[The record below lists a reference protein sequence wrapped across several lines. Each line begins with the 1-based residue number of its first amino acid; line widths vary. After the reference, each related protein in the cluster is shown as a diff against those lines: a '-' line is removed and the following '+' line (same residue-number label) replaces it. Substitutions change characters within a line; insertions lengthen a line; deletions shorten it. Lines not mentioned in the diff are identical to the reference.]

1 MSSVCSAFSRPARCF
16 DRALR
21 LEPLAALAL
30 IALTALLASCQP
42 LPHPFAYDRPRAE
55 LLAVPESPGVSIA
68 PVEGLPGEIAA
79 RLGAATARA
88 LLGHDIPASE
98 KTTGHG
104 TFQLYGQLVQSEQ
117 DGKSGVAV
125 LWRLE
130 DAKRRQIGEREVR
143 IEGMAEDWQS
153 PDGAIIERVAAL
165 SADAVAPLLV
175 KEPTPAKFA
184 SLSPPPSGRAEPD
197 VPPVSPPAKPPAPEP
212 PAAKAATP
220 DLAPAKPAAPA
231 PPAAASPPRKQE
243 SGRLRVAVRRVTGAP
258 GDGGTSLAAAI
269 TGFLRQQEL
278 TIVEPGGKAD
288 FTIDGE
294 VSIAP
299 AGSGK
304 QHVKIMWRV
313 RNASGAEIGT
323 VGQENDVPSGSL
335 SGPWGDV
342 AYIVALAAGEG
353 LVQVLARAG
362 PPATPAAA
370 TGPEA
375 VPSAEKAAAAKNPEA
390 AAPSKTGKTKEKR

>member
-1 MSSVCSAFSRPARCF
+1 MRP
-16 DRALR
+16 
-21 LEPLAALAL
+21 EPLAALAL
-30 IALTALLASCQP
+30 IALTALLACCQP
-42 LPHPFAYDRPRAE
+42 LPHPFADDRPPAE
-55 LLAVPESPGVSIA
+55 LLSVPESPGVSIA

-117 DGKSGVAV
+117 SGKSGVAV

-130 DAKRRQIGEREVR
+130 DAKRRKIGEREVA
-143 IEGMAEDWQS
+143 IEGTAEDWQS
-153 PDGAIIERVAAL
+153 PDSGTIERVAAL
-165 SADAVAPLLV
+165 TADAVAPLLL
-175 KEPTPAKFA
+175 KESAPAKFA
-184 SLSPPPSGRAEPD
+184 ALSPPTPSQAEPD
-197 VPPVSPPAKPPAPEP
+197 VPPESTPAKPPAPEP
-212 PAAKAATP
+212 PAAKPAIP
-220 DLAPAKPAAPA
+220 DLASAKPAALA
-231 PPAAASPPRKQE
+231 PSTAASPPRKQE
-243 SGRLRVAVRRVTGAP
+243 NGRLRVAMRRVTGAP
-258 GDGGTSLAAAI
+258 GDGGTSLAGAI
-269 TGFLRQQEL
+269 ANFLRQQEL
-278 TIVEPGGKAD
+278 TLVESGGKAD

-304 QHVKIMWRV
+304 QHVKIVWRV
-313 RNASGAEIGT
+313 RNASGAELGT

-335 SGPWGDV
+335 NDRWGDV
-342 AYIVALAAGEG
+342 AYVVALAAGEG

-362 PPATPAAA
+362 PPATGVGATPAAA

-375 VPSAEKAAAAKNPEA
+375 VPSAEQAAAKNPEA
-390 AAPSKTGKTKEKR
+390 AAPAKTGKIKEKR